1 MEQYPSQSGLSD
13 CIGYWYWVYNILVY
27 WVFPIHVAYFLIFPI
42 QYNTIQYYKKVD
54 LRRVK
59 YIKERLNEIRGRG
72 KAFKGLRENKR
83 SGEGEG

>member
-1 MEQYPSQSGLSD
+1 M
-13 CIGYWYWVYNILVY
+13 I
-27 WVFPIHVAYFLIFPI
+27 YFVIFPI